1 MHPRQFQVAIVGA
14 GPAGF
19 YTAQQLLKLFP
30 SAIPN
35 SSVKVTMFEKRI
47 APFGLVRYGV
57 APDHPEVKNATSK
70 FEAIAKDIGYV
81 GNAAVG
87 NGNASFLKVEE
98 LQKAFDAVVF
108 CTGSGSDKILNIPG
122 EDVAGNNVWSCKD
135 FVGWYNGDPDCA
147 SLEPNLF
154 SGDTAVII
162 GQGNVALDCARLL
175 LSPIKDNLEKT
186 DIAEHALK
194 ALRKKSIKHVYIVGR
209 RGVLQASFTSKEIRE
224 LMSLPNTQFRHD
236 SSMIPEIEK
245 NATWLS
251 KNRPKNRL
259 MTMLAKES
267 VLQNSQ
273 KSSENDVR
281 PILPQS
287 WTLRFLSAP
296 TAIKAGSK
304 GEITGVEL
312 EENEL
317 ISASN
322 SNPLEAKVKGTGRRS
337 LLPCSLLIKCI
348 GYNNVPI
355 SSDIPFDEKLNI
367 VPNFQG
373 RIISTSRPSPDSLS
387 SAHEM
392 PHTLMPGL
400 YVAGWIKTGPVGVLT
415 STLFDA
421 TETARSIVEDLKR
434 VIETAG
440 SKEKNG
446 RCMLLYFFI
455 RNGKNVGVDDLV
467 KQSHWITFED
477 WLEVDQV
484 ERKRGALMG
493 KEREKVVNHKEMFD
507 LAKGIS

>member
-1 MHPRQFQVAIVGA
+1 MES
-14 GPAGF
+14 
-19 YTAQQLLKLFP
+19 LL
-30 SAIPN
+30 
-35 SSVKVTMFEKRI
+35 
-47 APFGLVRYGV
+47 
-57 APDHPEVKNATSK
+57 VKNATSK

-108 CTGSGSDKILNIPG
+108 CTGSGSDKKLNIPG
-122 EDVAGNNVWSCKD
+122 EDVAGNNVWSGKD

-147 SLEPNLF
+147 SLEPNLL
-154 SGDTAVII
+154 SGDTAVIV

-209 RGVLQASFTSKEIRE
+209 MGALQASFTSKEIRE
-224 LMSLPNTQFRHD
+224 LMSLPNTLFRHD

-267 VLQNSQ
+267 ALQNSQ
-273 KSSENDVR
+273 KSSENDAR

-287 WTLRFLSAP
+287 WNLRFLSTP
-296 TAIKAGSK
+296 TAIKTGSK
-304 GEITGVEL
+304 GEITCVEL

-317 ISASN
+317 ISAPN
-322 SNPLEAKVKGTGRRS
+322 SSPNPLEAKVKGTGRRS

-355 SSDIPFDEKLNI
+355 SSSIPFDEKLNI

-373 RIISTSRPSPDSLS
+373 RVISTSIPRSSHGSLS
-387 SAHEM
+387 HAHEM

-421 TETARSIVEDLKR
+421 TETVRSIVEDLKK
-434 VIETAG
+434 VTETAG
-440 SKEKNG
+440 SKEKKG
-446 RCMLLYFFI
+446 RCTFLYF
-455 RNGKNVGVDDLV
+455 
-467 KQSHWITFED
+467 
-477 WLEVDQV
+477 LEF
-484 ERKRGALMG
+484 LF
-493 KEREKVVNHKEMFD
+493 REW
-507 LAKGIS
+507 